1 MGNLCRSP
9 MAAALFHARVP
20 TGRCSVV
27 SSGLAAQPG
36 RPIDPPTAALLEKRG
51 LPVLAP
57 AARMFDPAALGPD
70 DLVLAMQRRHLQAL
84 RALAPEAR
92 ARMHLL
98 GRWSRSQEIDDPIA
112 GTQDDIE
119 KTFTLI
125 ERCVSQWCAHDRR
138 LSA

>member
-1 MGNLCRSP
+1 

-36 RPIDPPTAALLEKRG
+36 RALDPRVAAVLEQHG
-51 LPVLAP
+51 VPALTY
-57 AARMFDPAALGPD
+57 AARMFDPATLGPD
-70 DLVLAMQRRHLQAL
+70 DLVLTMQRRHLRAL
-84 RALAPEAR
+84 RALVPEAR

-112 GTQDDIE
+112 GTHDDIE
-119 KTFTLI
+119 KAFTLI
-125 ERCVSQWCAHDRR
+125 ARCVSQWCAHDRR